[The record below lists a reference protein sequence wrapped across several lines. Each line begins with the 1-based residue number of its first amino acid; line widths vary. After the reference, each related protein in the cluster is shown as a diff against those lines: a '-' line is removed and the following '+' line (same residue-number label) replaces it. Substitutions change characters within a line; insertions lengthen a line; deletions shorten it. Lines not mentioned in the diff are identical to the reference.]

1 MTKILK
7 DKHTSSHY
15 SMTSLSYNK
24 LEITYTNF
32 SKFASIFTLQ
42 GIYSFQYKF
51 IILHF
56 FGAIYG
62 KFICQHLSNSIHTK
76 HFHGEMKR
84 ICDFITKVIISSS
97 LQQLSQSS
105 LSLKLYYKLLTEI
118 DLYCLSYFVL
128 LYQSYDTSLR
138 TLQ

>member
-1 MTKILK
+1 MTEILK

-15 SMTSLSYNK
+15 SMISLSYNK

-56 FGAIYG
+56 LLVQIIYG
-62 KFICQHLSNSIHTK
+62 KFICQHISNSIHTK

-84 ICDFITKVIISSS
+84 ISEFITKVIISSS

-105 LSLKLYYKLLTEI
+105 LSLKLYYRLLTEI

-128 LYQSYDTSLR
+128 LYQSYDT
-138 TLQ
+138 

>member
-1 MTKILK
+1 MRVFTVLLTDKTEMIAIKRTKSLQDGCGGSTSSVIRSYYWMTKILK

-32 SKFASIFTLQ
+32 SKFESIFTLQ

-56 FGAIYG
+56 FVQFTVNLFVNTYPI
-62 KFICQHLSNSIHTK
+62 
-76 HFHGEMKR
+76 
-84 ICDFITKVIISSS
+84 
-97 LQQLSQSS
+97 
-105 LSLKLYYKLLTEI
+105 LYTQNIFMEK
-118 DLYCLSYFVL
+118 
-128 LYQSYDTSLR
+128 
-138 TLQ
+138 